1 MTIQIVTDSTADLPD
16 NLTKEYQISVV
27 PLYVNVKTADGLESL
42 RDGIDIDHTTFY
54 KTLANDDNLPTTSQP
69 SVQDFIE
76 VYKPIVD
83 AGSQIISIHVSSKLS
98 ATYNAALQAKAAI
111 GPNAPIEIVDSPQ
124 VSVGLGL
131 TVLKAAQAIKET
143 RELSDILS
151 LIHNIRSRI
160 EVYVV
165 VDTLEFLEKGG
176 RIGKAAAFLGS
187 MLKVKPILT
196 MKEGEVRPLERVR
209 TRIKAINRLAELA
222 NSAGHI
228 EDMFIFHNTTPE
240 DCQSL
245 QNTLTK
251 QLNLKTITLCKLGP
265 VVGTHAGPGALGL
278 GFLKS

>member
-42 RDGIDIDHTTFY
+42 RDGIDIDHSTFY

-111 GPNAPIEIVDSPQ
+111 GPNAPIEIVDSQQ

-265 VVGTHAGPGALGL
+265 VGGTHAGPGALGL